1 MDLSGISAGVYCEG
15 LQNFRI
21 ALGAAWPTV
30 ARARK
35 AEELLNSAPYS
46 GQLLEEAVAAIV
58 NEISPRRSSMRA
70 SPEYKKEMI
79 PVLIKMA
86 IEEMNRGV
94 LNA

>member
-1 MDLSGISAGVYCEG
+1 MDLSGISVAVYCEG

-30 ARARK
+30 ARARM
-35 AEELLNSAPYS
+35 AEEILNSAPYS
-46 GQLLEEAVAAIV
+46 TPLLDEALAAIV
-58 NEISPRRSSMRA
+58 NNISPRSSSMRA

-79 PVLIKMA
+79 RVLIKMA

-94 LNA
+94 LYA